1 MNGRQRVLAAI
12 EGKMDSADRPP
23 ASVWYHFGSQ
33 FLDGKKAG
41 RLEAEYLLHYRFD
54 FLKMMNDYPW
64 PIPTPMSC
72 VESPDDL
79 TRFGS
84 LTMEEPSFRE
94 QLRALSTACRIVGR
108 DFIVIDTVF
117 NPFGIARRTLKKK
130 AIPFIRET
138 PQRMLDWLSV
148 CAENQCG
155 YLRAAAKTGIGGIF
169 FSVNGAD
176 EDSLTDEEF
185 ARFVKPF
192 DLIVLEAAKSV
203 GPLLVGHIHGKT
215 LRMERVLDYPV
226 PVLNWSHLHDN
237 EGIAEVRKRTARCII
252 GGMDE
257 IGASQLTPEDIIASV
272 IAASE
277 EAKGGG
283 FMAGPGCAVPADIS
297 PALIE
302 APLRAVEW
310 MRTRR

>member
-1 MNGRQRVLAAI
+1 
-12 EGKMDSADRPP
+12 
-23 ASVWYHFGSQ
+23 
-33 FLDGKKAG
+33 
-41 RLEAEYLLHYRFD
+41 
-54 FLKMMNDYPW
+54 
-64 PIPTPMSC
+64 
-72 VESPDDL
+72 
-79 TRFGS
+79 
-84 LTMEEPSFRE
+84 
-94 QLRALSTACRIVGR
+94 
-108 DFIVIDTVF
+108 
-117 NPFGIARRTLKKK
+117 
-130 AIPFIRET
+130 
-138 PQRMLDWLSV
+138 
-148 CAENQCG
+148 
-155 YLRAAAKTGIGGIF
+155 
-169 FSVNGAD
+169 
-176 EDSLTDEEF
+176 
-185 ARFVKPF
+185 
-192 DLIVLEAAKSV
+192 
-203 GPLLVGHIHGKT
+203 
-215 LRMERVLDYPV
+215 MERVLDYPV